1 MEYFMSAQI
10 SAYIS
15 DETKN
20 KFEAYSTE
28 HGIKKAF
35 LIETALDLYLNVLEE
50 IPSQFIDRQ
59 KIVVSNESYNK
70 IEHADQTEPTDA
82 LKKLMQHD

>member
-1 MEYFMSAQI
+1 MSAQI

-20 KFEAYSTE
+20 KFEAYSVT

-35 LIETALDLYLNVLEE
+35 LIETALDLYLRALEE
-50 IPSQFIDRQ
+50 IPGQFIDRQ
-59 KIVVSNESYNK
+59 KIVLTDKTFEQVQQSEQNK
-70 IEHADQTEPTDA
+70 PTET
-82 LKKLMQHD
+82 LKKLMQND

>member
-1 MEYFMSAQI
+1 MSAQI

-20 KFEAYSTE
+20 KFEAYSAE

-35 LIETALDLYLNVLEE
+35 LIETALDLYLRALEE
-50 IPSQFIDRQ
+50 IPGQFIDRQ
-59 KIVVSNESYNK
+59 KIVITNETFEK
-70 IEHADQTEPTDA
+70 IQQSEQNEPTEA
-82 LKKLMQHD
+82 LKKLMKHG

>member
-1 MEYFMSAQI
+1 MSSQI

-20 KFEAYSTE
+20 KFESYSAS

-35 LIETALDLYLNVLEE
+35 LIETALDLYLNVLES

-59 KIVVSNESYNK
+59 KIVISDKTFKN
-70 IEHADQTEPTDA
+70 IEKAENSEPTEE
-82 LKKLMQHD
+82 LISLMQND